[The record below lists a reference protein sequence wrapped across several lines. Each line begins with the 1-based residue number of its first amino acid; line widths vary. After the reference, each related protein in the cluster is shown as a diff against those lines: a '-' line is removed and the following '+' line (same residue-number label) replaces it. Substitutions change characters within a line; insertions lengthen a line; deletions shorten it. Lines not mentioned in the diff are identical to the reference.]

1 MYNRDAMRSRKSPN
15 RRCLQFLLVLLL
27 LAVQGA
33 TLAHQLGHLNGEH
46 ARTCAICSVG
56 SNPGAAATDIQSPL
70 PGIENATTPT
80 PLTRLEAHSRPLGP
94 AAPRAPPQIQ

>member
-1 MYNRDAMRSRKSPN
+1 MYNRDAMSSSNIAK

-46 ARTCAICSVG
+46 ARTCAICSIG
-56 SNPGAAATDIQSPL
+56 TDLEGAVPDVHSGL
-70 PGIENATTPT
+70 LGIEGPTEPATLKAPE
-80 PLTRLEAHSRPLGP
+80 PRSRPLGP
-94 AAPRAPPQIQ
+94 AAARAPPQLQ

>member
-1 MYNRDAMRSRKSPN
+1 MYNRDAMSSSTKSK

-46 ARTCAICSVG
+46 ARTCAICSIG
-56 SNPGAAATDIQSPL
+56 SDPGAAATDIQFGL
-70 PGIENATTPT
+70 IGIENATTPA
-80 PLTRLEAHSRPLGP
+80 PLTTLEARSRPLGP
-94 AAPRAPPQIQ
+94 AAPRAPPQLQ